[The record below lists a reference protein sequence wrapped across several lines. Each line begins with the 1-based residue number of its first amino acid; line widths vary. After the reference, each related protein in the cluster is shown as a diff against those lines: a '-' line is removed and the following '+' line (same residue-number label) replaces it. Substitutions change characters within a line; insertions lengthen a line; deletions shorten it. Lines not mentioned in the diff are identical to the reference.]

1 MTEPTVVWHNPNCSK
16 SRGACALLEERG
28 VDVEVRRYLEEP
40 PTRTELDA
48 LVAQLGLT
56 DVHELVR
63 TDEIAY
69 RDLNLD
75 DASDDELLDAIT
87 SHPALLQRPIVVRGG
102 KAVIARP
109 PERLEEL
116 LTDDSA

>member
-1 MTEPTVVWHNPNCSK
+1 VSEPIVVWHNPHCSK
-16 SRGACALLEERG
+16 SRGACALLEDRA

-40 PTRTELDA
+40 PTRSELDA

-56 DVHELVR
+56 DVREMVR
-63 TDEIAY
+63 TDEVAY
-69 RDLNLD
+69 RDLHLD
-75 DASDDELLDAIT
+75 DASDEEVLDAIT

-116 LTDDSA
+116 LTDDA